1 VTTLLVHNV
10 LLVRAEMAEDVAH
23 GLVAALF
30 TRQEQIAQASPNAQT
45 IDMRAAIGTQPV
57 PLHPGAE
64 RWFRES
70 RNT

>member
-1 VTTLLVHNV
+1 MIHYDVGDDHVARITLDRPDAKN
-10 LLVRAEMAEDVAH
+10 
-23 GLVAALF
+23 AL
-30 TRQEQIAQASPNAQT
+30 T

-64 RWFRES
+64 NWFRAA

>member
-1 VTTLLVHNV
+1 
-10 LLVRAEMAEDVAH
+10 MAEDVAY

-30 TRQEQIAQASPNAQT
+30 TLQEQIAQASPNAQT
-45 IDMRAAIGTQPV
+45 IDLRAAIGTQPV